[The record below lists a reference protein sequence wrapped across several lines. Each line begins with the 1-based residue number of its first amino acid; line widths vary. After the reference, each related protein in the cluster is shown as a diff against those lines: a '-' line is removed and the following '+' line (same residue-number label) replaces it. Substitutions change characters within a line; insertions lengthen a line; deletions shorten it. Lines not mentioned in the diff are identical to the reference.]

1 MSHYL
6 FFSSEGKASF
16 DFTTELN
23 QPLALDGQ
31 WEGSRFNGN
40 HRISLLL
47 WCLLFPIRSVRT

>member
-47 WCLLFPIRSVRT
+47 WC